1 MPYCTECG
9 GILIYDRDVKQY
21 VCQSCGATFTS
32 QDLLVSR
39 QKGFHSKSEKGEETR
54 KQREYL
60 EWWLSNKKKQK
71 P

>member
-9 GILIYDRDVKQY
+9 GKLMYDRSVKQY
-21 VCQSCGATFTS
+21 ACQSCGATFTS
-32 QDLLVSR
+32 QELLESR
-39 QKGFHSKSEKGEETR
+39 QKVFQSRSKGDDEAR

-60 EWWLSNKKKQK
+60 EWWLSDKKKRK